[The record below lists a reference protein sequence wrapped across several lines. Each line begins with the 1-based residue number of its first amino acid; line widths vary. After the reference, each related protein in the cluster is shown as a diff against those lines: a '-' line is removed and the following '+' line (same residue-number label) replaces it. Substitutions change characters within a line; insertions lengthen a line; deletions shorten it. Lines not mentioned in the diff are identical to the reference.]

1 MTSDPSIVTLLE
13 QRYEAALTEGDE
25 QAAFAVVDD
34 AVATRVRGSQI
45 HTDVI
50 APALVR
56 IGELWEQEAL
66 TVADEHLA
74 SEITT
79 RALVRLVGSLRCAP
93 PSSREEVLLA
103 AVEGERHVIGL
114 RMVADLLDG
123 AGYRVLFLGADVP
136 TDALVA
142 AIGSHDPVVTAL
154 GCTLEGPALVEAL
167 AAIATADLPTRV
179 LLGGAGV
186 PEWLRGSGY
195 PWLNRSDGVVE
206 EVESM
211 LASPSPPVPPARLL
225 GRRPGGARGSRRPT
239 RGGGPDLTP
248 RQTQVLRGLSEGK
261 STDQIAGEL
270 FLTPVTVRNH
280 IANILAALGVHSRL
294 QAVVAARRRG
304 LIE

>member
-1 MTSDPSIVTLLE
+1 M
-13 QRYEAALTEGDE
+13 
-25 QAAFAVVDD
+25 
-34 AVATRVRGSQI
+34 
-45 HTDVI
+45 
-50 APALVR
+50 
-56 IGELWEQEAL
+56 
-66 TVADEHLA
+66 
-74 SEITT
+74 
-79 RALVRLVGSLRCAP
+79 
-93 PSSREEVLLA
+93 SREKVLLA

-195 PWLNRSDGVVE
+195 TCLNRSDGVVE

-211 LASPSPPVPPARLL
+211 LASPSPAPPVRLL
-225 GRRPGGARGSRRPT
+225 ERWPGARRSRRPT
-239 RGGGPDLTP
+239 RGGPDLTP